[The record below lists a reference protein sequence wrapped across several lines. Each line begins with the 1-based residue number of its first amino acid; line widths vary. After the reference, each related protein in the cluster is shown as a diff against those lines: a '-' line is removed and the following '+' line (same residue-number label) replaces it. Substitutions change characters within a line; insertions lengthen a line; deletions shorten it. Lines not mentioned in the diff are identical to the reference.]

1 MQKASKISFVLGILI
16 WLVALFALVI
26 VILATTLIPAGYNYV
41 SIFQEEGNG
50 WLLPVWIAS
59 MVALLAAF
67 ILCKVFKKQENLS
80 LIPLSIGLLAG
91 VAALVVA
98 LELKN
103 LLPVQ
108 VGLQY
113 DEQGINDWR
122 LVWRHLTPVAA
133 GLFVAVSAWLN
144 RRVCRDE
151 RIAAENAAYTDH
163 YDLSGDPVF
172 SDGDSTIGLDTYA
185 EDFGIKKPGHRLKR
199 SLRRKKNK

>member
-1 MQKASKISFVLGILI
+1 MQKASKICFALGILF

-41 SIFQEEGNG
+41 SIFQKEGNG
-50 WLLPVWIAS
+50 WLMPVWIAS
-59 MVALLAAF
+59 VAVLLIAF
-67 ILCKVFKKQENLS
+67 ILCKVFKKQEKLS
-80 LIPLSIGLLAG
+80 LIPMVVGLVAA

-98 LELKN
+98 LDLKG

-113 DEQGINDWR
+113 DEQGLTAWR
-122 LVWRHLTPVAA
+122 LIWRHLTPVAA
-133 GLFVAVSAWLN
+133 GLLAAVSAWLN
-144 RRVCRDE
+144 RRICRDE

-172 SDGDSTIGLDTYA
+172 SDGESTLGLDAYA
-185 EDFGIKKPGHRLKR
+185 EEFGVKKPGHRLKR